1 MKKLLMMLALLAL
14 PFAMQAQTKFHDAE
28 INEARGPVK
37 KISQNI
43 MGRDQVTTFTQD
55 GKMSREGYS
64 DAVYNENGY
73 MKSAKMT
80 MRGESVDVTF
90 QWADG
95 KVASQTMEIMG
106 GQMVTT
112 FSYNDKGAV
121 TKMQMGEMMTIE
133 FSGHEYDAHGN
144 WIKCK
149 TSMMGQEIE
158 MVRTIEY
165 YE

>member
-1 MKKLLMMLALLAL
+1 MMMLALLAL

-55 GKMSREGYS
+55 GKMSREGCS
-64 DAVYNENGY
+64 DAVYDENGY
-73 MKSAKMT
+73 MKSAKVE

-112 FSYNDKGAV
+112 FTYNDKGAV